1 MSIQTVKLLLD
12 ALRIEIEETK
22 LESESIAELRL
33 FEQEI
38 EPYLDG
44 NIVSDTASVASLLE
58 QAQELEVRFA
68 QEHPAVEGIV
78 RQISN
83 TLSGMGI

>member
-44 NIVSDTASVASLLE
+44 NIVSDTAEVASLLE